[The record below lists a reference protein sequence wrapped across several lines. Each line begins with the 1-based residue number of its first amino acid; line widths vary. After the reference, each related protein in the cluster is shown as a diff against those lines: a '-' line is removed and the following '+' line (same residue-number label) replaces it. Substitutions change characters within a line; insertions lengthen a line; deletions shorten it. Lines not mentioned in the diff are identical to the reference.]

1 MTHGFSVL
9 SKYPWLNRHQ
19 QQECSDHGMND
30 FMGRLAEGQDR
41 IPSQEEQ
48 MGPLLGEADLKLPSQ
63 NLVRKKPESSE
74 SDDA

>member
-1 MTHGFSVL
+1 
-9 SKYPWLNRHQ
+9 
-19 QQECSDHGMND
+19 MND